1 MSTRL
6 VLASQSPR
14 RQELLKLLTQDF
26 SVCVSDVDESLPA
39 QIAPQDAVMLLAEQK
54 ARAVR
59 DRLCAD
65 GAADDLL
72 VIGADTVVAAEG
84 EILGKPQ
91 DAADAARMLRL
102 MAGRTHE
109 VYTGVSLCGVR
120 REERFYCATRVRFAP
135 MTDEEIEWYIATG
148 EPFDKAGGYGIQGD
162 AARFIEGIEGDYFNV
177 MGLPVRMLYTCLSA
191 WLKQDG
197 R

>member
-6 VLASQSPR
+6 ILASQSPR

-54 ARAVR
+54 ACAVR

-91 DAADAARMLRL
+91 DTADAARMLRL

-177 MGLPVRMLYTCLSA
+177 MGLPVRMLYTRLSA